1 MNKYFTALLFF
12 LLSPFVLTAIVK
24 LVPDNFGTIQSAIDN
39 SGENDTI
46 IVREGVY
53 YENLKIK
60 SMKIVLGSMFL
71 TTGDTSY
78 ISRTIIDGNNKGSVI
93 WVSERDSSQIA
104 GLSITNGCGTKDYY
118 TTMGTILDS
127 IYYGGGFY
135 ITDSCATKL
144 ENLRIYNN
152 KADLGGGLCIITS
165 KAVINNLFVENNRAL
180 EDGGGL
186 FYSSKFGLDIYSSLF
201 KNNYANSGGGLLVST
216 GFYNSLPVNFIKTI
230 IADNHNSTEL
240 KNDLT
245 TGILGLGANL
255 NMTNV
260 TVVNNDISMSNHI
273 LNIQN
278 SILYNSGVYLTSQH
292 IKNSTSVSYSNIQN
306 GENAF
311 HLTNS
316 GMVWGEGNIITNPG
330 FIDYESGNYRL
341 TMGSPCINAG
351 NPDIAYNDSDGSRND
366 IGAYSYFSLSAI
378 DKTNKTGEYLI
389 TSNPSQGILTINPEL
404 EGKIISYTIY
414 NLLGKIVKIGRDIDL
429 SIDISYLESGIY
441 TLCLETDKNH
451 YKTKFKKE

>member
-1 MNKYFTALLFF
+1 MNKYFIAFFVF
-12 LLSPFVLTAIVK
+12 LLSPFVITAIVK

-60 SMKIVLGSMFL
+60 SKRIVLGSMFL

-78 ISRTIIDGNNKGSVI
+78 ISRTIIDGNNNGSVI
-93 WVSERDSSQIA
+93 CVSKRDSSQIA

-152 KADLGGGLCIITS
+152 KADKGGGLYVAYSPVSIKNTNVVKNI
-165 KAVINNLFVENNRAL
+165 AL
-180 EDGGGL
+180 EEGGGL
-186 FYSSKFGLDIYSSLF
+186 FFGPEGLIVTYSVFSKNTA
-201 KNNYANSGGGLLVST
+201 KSGGGIACGS
-216 GFYNSLPVNFIKTI
+216 GFGNEAFNLYNSEISDNITI
-230 IADNHNSTEL
+230 PS
-240 KNDLT
+240 
-245 TGILGLGANL
+245 GIGSLGSGLVGGTCQL

-260 TVVNNDISMSNHI
+260 TVVNNGISMSNHI

-278 SILYNSGVYLTSQH
+278 SILYNSGVYLNSQH
-292 IKNSTSVSYSNIQN
+292 IKNSTSISYSNIQN

-316 GMVWGEGNIITNPG
+316 GMMWGEGNIMTDPG
-330 FIDYESGNYRL
+330 FINYEAGNYRL
-341 TMGSPCINAG
+341 AMGSPCINAG

-366 IGAYSYFSLSAI
+366 IGAYSYFPLNAI
-378 DKTNKTGEYLI
+378 YKANKTGEFLFI
-389 TSNPSQGILTINPEL
+389 SNPSQGNLTINPEL

-414 NLLGKIVKIGRDIDL
+414 NLLGKIVKKGSDIDL

-451 YKTKFKKE
+451 YKTKFKKEW